1 MTPAWAGGR
10 CGAAMELVDIYLR
23 VERADIALI
32 KCVIESYEEFGIV
45 RTIDNK
51 QAIIVLLVVPDFTE
65 HVWAALES
73 LRQHMDWH
81 QVPRP
86 TDSDDWLM
94 EKMHP
99 GTTDAA

>member
-1 MTPAWAGGR
+1 
-10 CGAAMELVDIYLR
+10 MELIDIYLR
-23 VERADIALI
+23 VERKDIALI
-32 KCVIESYEEFGIV
+32 KCVIESYEELGIV

-51 QAIIVLLVVPDFTE
+51 KAIIVLLIVPDFIE
-65 HVWAALES
+65 HTWAALAS

-86 TDSDDWLM
+86 TAYDDWLM

-99 GTTDAA
+99 ETTGAA

>member
-1 MTPAWAGGR
+1 MTLRGTD
-10 CGAAMELVDIYLR
+10 MELIDIYLR

-45 RTIDNK
+45 RTIDNTK
-51 QAIIVLLVVPDFTE
+51 AIIVLLIVPDFIDE
-65 HVWAALES
+65 ARAALES

-86 TDSDDWLM
+86 TAYDDWLM

-99 GTTDAA
+99 ETTDAA

>member
-1 MTPAWAGGR
+1 
-10 CGAAMELVDIYLR
+10 MELIDIYLR

-45 RTIDNK
+45 RTIDNTK
-51 QAIIVLLVVPDFTE
+51 AIIVLLIVPDFID
-65 HVWAALES
+65 HAWAALES

-86 TDSDDWLM
+86 TGYDDWLM

-99 GTTDAA
+99 ETTDAA

>member
-1 MTPAWAGGR
+1 
-10 CGAAMELVDIYLR
+10 MELSDIYLR

-51 QAIIVLLVVPDFTE
+51 KAIIVLLIVPDFIE
-65 HVWAALES
+65 HTWAALES

-86 TDSDDWLM
+86 TEHDDWLM

-99 GTTDAA
+99 ENKGSA

>member
-1 MTPAWAGGR
+1 
-10 CGAAMELVDIYLR
+10 MELIDIYLR

-45 RTIDNK
+45 RTIDNTK
-51 QAIIVLLVVPDFTE
+51 AIIVLLIVSDFID
-65 HVWAALES
+65 HAWAALES

-86 TDSDDWLM
+86 TGYDDWLM

-99 GTTDAA
+99 ETTDAA

>member
-1 MTPAWAGGR
+1 
-10 CGAAMELVDIYLR
+10 MELIDIYLR

-45 RTIDNK
+45 RTIDNTK
-51 QAIIVLLVVPDFTE
+51 AIIVLLIVPDFLDE
-65 HVWAALES
+65 VWAALES

-81 QVPRP
+81 QAPRP
-86 TDSDDWLM
+86 TGYDDWLM

-99 GTTDAA
+99 ETTGVA

>member
-1 MTPAWAGGR
+1 
-10 CGAAMELVDIYLR
+10 MELIDIYLR

-32 KCVIESYEEFGIV
+32 KCVIESYEELGIV
-45 RTIDNK
+45 RTIDNTK
-51 QAIIVLLVVPDFTE
+51 AIIVLLVVPDFLDDA
-65 HVWAALES
+65 WAALES

-86 TDSDDWLM
+86 TAYDDWLM

-99 GTTDAA
+99 ETTGAA